1 MFDLPGVGGLEGGA
15 AGSHAAHLEQTLLQ
29 ARALIESTV
38 SLHRRRPAGSGGV
51 RRTDAAV
58 TAESLRPLV
67 GRARRSVSVA
77 LTGSV
82 VFVEAVL
89 ECLAQVPSGVAVRVL
104 CTPAATEV
112 APARLRGLP
121 AVRVFR
127 HELCE
132 IVVVD
137 GSMAF
142 VRSAGGGGE
151 GGRAAVVTDTAAV
164 SALELLYAGAWS
176 RGRELVDRLELS
188 PRLRSEFTRRVL
200 QRLRAGHTDA
210 AAAREL
216 EVSLRTYRR
225 HVAEIMRELEASSR
239 FQAGVRAVELGLLP
253 QER

>member
-15 AGSHAAHLEQTLLQ
+15 DGGHAAHLEQTLLQ

-38 SLHRRRPAGSGGV
+38 SLHRRRPAADGGV

-89 ECLAQVPSGVAVRVL
+89 ECLAQVPHGVAVRVL

-127 HELCE
+127 HALCE

-142 VRSAGGGGE
+142 VRSAGGGE

-188 PRLRSEFTRRVL
+188 PRLRSDFTRRVL